1 MASLP
6 ADEDYARSVLAIF
19 GLRHVRARESLPLRD
34 VEAAFLSE
42 NMGRPTDL
50 EAALLYAT
58 SQGWLARAL
67 DRIRLT
73 TLGAEEM
80 HTVSWPLRGADL
92 LRRGPWTR
100 HRPQ

>member
-80 HTVSWPLRGADL
+80 HTVSWPLRGADS